1 MQKNVGCYT
10 AFMHTI
16 IDLQTKTTQDLCT
29 RHLEEQVDGQVEF
42 QIAQS
47 IMLASININPAIV
60 YKVIV
65 LA

>member
-1 MQKNVGCYT
+1 
-10 AFMHTI
+10 MHTI